1 MDIQQVRAWA
11 EFMDKAMMVSVIVVI
26 LSATA
31 LGVTTWLSMRF
42 HGTMRAKEALAFYG
56 DKNQARDHAAELE
69 RELASARERSSQL
82 ERDAEAA
89 NERAAQ
95 AVQAGKD
102 VHKRAA
108 TLETSAAEARQ
119 RAAELERRVEEAN
132 GRVADLEKEVGN
144 AKPSPAEARPVE
156 EHAKAAG
163 AGGESQKSQ
172 MAASLAKFSGTKAAV
187 FVVDEAPDAAAG
199 GASINDA
206 LNDAGWASVVWN
218 WTGVSGI
225 VGVVILIK
233 QDVDPATDE
242 AATGAL
248 EALRGA
254 GFNVAK
260 GHWPADWRRFRGT
273 LNGPQMPAPT
283 DAPIRIVIGQRAR

>member
-11 EFMDKAMMVSVIVVI
+11 EFMDKAMMMSVIVVI

-56 DKNQARDHAAELE
+56 DRNQAREHAAGLE
-69 RELASARERSSQL
+69 RELTSVRERSSQL

-89 NERAAQ
+89 SKRAAQ
-95 AVQAGKD
+95 
-102 VHKRAA
+102 AA
-108 TLETSAAEARQ
+108 TLETSTAEARQ

-132 GRVADLEKEVGN
+132 ARVADLEKAVAN
-144 AKPSPAEARPVE
+144 AKPPPAEARPMDRPVDRPVE
-156 EHAKAAG
+156 EPAKAAG

-199 GASINDA
+199 GASINDT
-206 LNDAGWASVVWN
+206 LNNAGWASVVWN

-248 EALRGA
+248 EALRSA

-260 GHWPADWRRFRGT
+260 SHWPADWRRFRGA
-273 LNGPQMPAPT
+273 LKGPQTPAPT